1 MMTPAEIEHSRFNMI
16 EQQIRPWDVLDTTVL
31 ELLAQVRR
39 EDFLPE
45 AVRAL
50 AFVDTEVPLRAP
62 HDEALRLG
70 HCMLAP
76 RVEARSVQDLKLRK
90 TDKVLEIGTGSGF
103 TAALL
108 GHLAAHV
115 LTLEIDAE
123 LAEIARANLRQAGMA
138 NVEVR
143 HADGIAG
150 ARAQGPFDAIL
161 LSGSVAAVPTA
172 LLEQLAPGGRLF
184 AIVGQEPMMRAHVV
198 TRVGEG
204 RYETAQPW
212 DAIVPRLQSFPEPSP
227 FQF

>member
-16 EQQIRPWDVLDTTVL
+16 KQQIRPWDVLDTTVL

-45 AVRAL
+45 AVRSL
-50 AFVDTEVPLRAP
+50 AFMDTEVPLRAP
-62 HDEALRLG
+62 HDEALRQGL
-70 HCMLAP
+70 CMLAP

-108 GHLAAHV
+108 GHLAGQV

-123 LAEIARANLRQAGMA
+123 LAEIARANLRQAGMR

-143 HADGIAG
+143 HADGVAG
-150 ARAQGPFDAIL
+150 APAQGPFDAIL
-161 LSGSVAAVPTA
+161 LSGSVAAVPPA

-204 RYETAQPW
+204 RFETAQPW

>member
-45 AVRAL
+45 AVRSL
-50 AFVDTEVPLRAP
+50 AFMDTEVPLRAP
-62 HDEALRLG
+62 HDAALRQGL
-70 HCMLAP
+70 CMLAP

-108 GHLAAHV
+108 GHLAGQV
-115 LTLEIDAE
+115 LTLDIDAE
-123 LAEIARANLRQAGMA
+123 LAEIARANLRQAGMR

-143 HADGIAG
+143 HADGVAG
-150 ARAQGPFDAIL
+150 APAQGPFDAIL
-161 LSGSVAAVPTA
+161 LSGSVAAVPPA

-204 RYETAQPW
+204 RFETAQPW

>member
-1 MMTPAEIEHSRFNMI
+1 MMTPADIEQSRFNMI

-31 ELLAQVRR
+31 DLLGQVRR

-45 AVRAL
+45 AVRSL
-50 AFVDTEVPLRAP
+50 AFMDTEVPLRAP
-62 HDEALRLG
+62 HEEALRLG
-70 HCMLAP
+70 QCMLAP

-103 TAALL
+103 TAALMA
-108 GHLAAHV
+108 HLAGHV
-115 LTLEIDAE
+115 LTLEIDAD
-123 LAEIARANLRQAGMA
+123 LAEQARANLRRAGVS

-143 HADGIAG
+143 HGDGASA

-161 LSGSVAAVPTA
+161 LGGSVASVPAA

-198 TRVGEG
+198 TRTGDG
-204 RYETAQPW
+204 RFETLQPW
-212 DAIVPRLQSFPEPSP
+212 DAIVPRLANFPEPSP

>member
-45 AVRAL
+45 AVRSL
-50 AFVDTEVPLRAP
+50 AFMDTEVPLRAP
-62 HDEALRLG
+62 HDEALRQGL
-70 HCMLAP
+70 CMLAP

-108 GHLAAHV
+108 GHLAGQV

-123 LAEIARANLRQAGMA
+123 LAEIARANLRQAGMR

-143 HADGIAG
+143 HADGVAG
-150 ARAQGPFDAIL
+150 APAQGPFDAIL
-161 LSGSVAAVPTA
+161 LSGSVAAVPPA

-204 RYETAQPW
+204 RFETAQPW

>member
-31 ELLAQVRR
+31 DLLGQVRR
-39 EDFLPE
+39 EQFVPE
-45 AVRAL
+45 ALRAL
-50 AFVDTEVPLRAP
+50 AFMDTEIPLRAP
-62 HDEALRLG
+62 HEAAMRLG
-70 HCMLAP
+70 QCMLAP

-108 GHLAAHV
+108 AHLSASV

-123 LAEIARANLRQAGMA
+123 LAQIARANLRRAGLS

-143 HADGIAG
+143 HADGAAALPG
-150 ARAQGPFDAIL
+150 QGPFDAIL
-161 LSGSVAAVPTA
+161 LSGSVASVPA
-172 LLEQLAPGGRLF
+172 SLLELLAPGGRLF

-198 TRVGEG
+198 TRVGDG
-204 RYETAQPW
+204 RFETAQPW
-212 DAIVPRLQSFPEPSP
+212 DAIVPRLHNFREPSP